1 MFTTGIRSGT
11 DEIQREMER
20 IAAEK
25 SAILSQ
31 LARTGGLGQLP
42 RPVPTSKVANVK
54 KSELPDSNQ
63 RRIDQDYRVPDKRT
77 VEGRWGGPMT
87 PDEDDGFSSMDNV
100 LSSVLKAVN
109 DKGSKIDRP
118 TASKILPGAKS
129 FEDIQ
134 AYLNA
139 AKKEKIEKLKEK
151 NKDFVKSD
159 SRRW

>member
-25 SAILSQ
+25 SKILSQ
-31 LARTGGLGQLP
+31 LAGAGGLGLP
-42 RPVPTSKVANVK
+42 RPVPTSKVVK
-54 KSELPDSNQ
+54 KSDYPDSNQ
-63 RRIDQDYRVPDKRT
+63 RRVDEDFRVPDKRA

-151 NKDFVKSD
+151 NKDFIRND
-159 SRRW
+159 GRRW

>member
-11 DEIQREMER
+11 DEIKREMER
-20 IAAEK
+20 IAAERA
-25 SAILSQ
+25 AILSQ
-31 LARTGGLGQLP
+31 LSGAGGLNHLP
-42 RPVPTSKVANVK
+42 RPVPTSKVVNIK
-54 KSELPDSNQ
+54 KSDNQDSSQ
-63 RRIDQDYRVPDKRT
+63 RDHDFRVPDKRII
-77 VEGRWGGPMT
+77 EGRWGEQKT
-87 PDEDDGFSSMDNV
+87 TQDDDDGFSSMDNV

-129 FEDIQ
+129 YEDIQ

-151 NKDFVKSD
+151 NKDFVRSE

>member
-11 DEIQREMER
+11 DEIQREIER

-25 SAILSQ
+25 KKIL
-31 LARTGGLGQLP
+31 AGAGGLGLP
-42 RPVPTSKVANVK
+42 RPVPTSKVVK
-54 KSELPDSNQ
+54 KSDYPDANQ
-63 RRIDQDYRVPDKRT
+63 DCRVPDKRA

-87 PDEDDGFSSMDNV
+87 PDEDDGFSSMDTV

-151 NKDFVKSD
+151 NKDFIRND
-159 SRRW
+159 GRRW